1 MPDRRTRNDSK
12 QWQAQEL
19 EDLGKKKKKKGWK
32 EKFKSPIQGKNKLSG
47 RKEVINENDQRF

>member
-19 EDLGKKKKKKGWK
+19 EDLGKKKKGWK